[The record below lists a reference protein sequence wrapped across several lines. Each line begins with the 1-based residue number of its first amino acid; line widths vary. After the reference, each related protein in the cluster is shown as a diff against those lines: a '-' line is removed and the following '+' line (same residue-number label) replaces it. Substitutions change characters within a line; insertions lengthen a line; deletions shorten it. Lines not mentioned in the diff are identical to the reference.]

1 MPEVVALTL
10 PESLDPET
18 LRTVALVV
26 LAVLVLAAL
35 WVLRTV
41 QKAMTRLLLLGLC
54 VVLGIGVWFQRDE
67 LDECRRTCE
76 CQLFFQD
83 VRVPERGGGGAC
95 DS

>member
-1 MPEVVALTL
+1 MLEVVALTL

-26 LAVLVLAAL
+26 LAVLVFAAL

-41 QKAMTRLLLLGLC
+41 QKVMTRLLLLGLC
-54 VVLGIGVWFQRDE
+54 VVLGVGVWLQRDE
-67 LDECRRTCE
+67 LGECRRTCA

-83 VRVPERGGGGAC
+83 VEVPERGDGLAC
-95 DS
+95 DT